1 MISVVLPSFL
11 GEYSGCAADR
21 PAKLRRAIE
30 SFLTQGM
37 GELIIVPDGCEET
50 VKIASEYPVTCLEPL
65 PKSSA
70 FSGLPRNKGIEAATN
85 DYIAYLDSDDVFGE
99 HHLVRIV
106 EHLDADWLWW
116 DDYVNLDRRSVSLV
130 KGFIGTSC
138 IAHKKS
144 LGIVWGDG
152 YAHDWGVVEQ
162 LMRFAGK
169 KIETNYRV
177 MHIPGVLD
185 I

>member
-11 GEYSGCAADR
+11 GGYSGCAADR

-30 SFLTQGM
+30 SFLTQGI

-50 VKIASEYPVTCLEPL
+50 VKIASEYPVTCLEL
-65 PKSSA
+65 FPKSPA
-70 FSGLPRNKGIEAATN
+70 FSGLPRNKGIDAATN
-85 DYIAYLDSDDVFGE
+85 DYIAYLDSDDVFGGN
-99 HHLVRIV
+99 HLAKIV

-116 DDYVNLDRRSVSLV
+116 DDYVNLDRRSVTLG